1 MLKIDNNKQLTPNI
15 PDKLTKLLEI
25 LEIQTK
31 GGKKRKP
38 KNIENKKIKRKYRHK
53 LHI

>member
-1 MLKIDNNKQLTPNI
+1 MYLDNNKQLTPNI

-25 LEIQTK
+25 QTK
-31 GGKKRKP
+31 GGKKRKQ

>member
-1 MLKIDNNKQLTPNI
+1 MYLDDNKQLTPNI
-15 PDKLTKLLEI
+15 PEELIKLLEI
-25 LEIQTK
+25 QIK